1 MEALKAVVFDLDGTL
16 IDSSHDYREM
26 ARRVGALLE
35 HEGVSP
41 EDLGE
46 GRRVWQI
53 IRAGA
58 ESLAEL
64 GLEPDRIEKVLNLIT
79 RNLNEVE
86 VETLPTVKPKP
97 GAINLLKSIKD
108 SGLKI
113 GIATR
118 SCREYA
124 LASMEKTG
132 IMDYVDACL
141 ARDEVEHPKPD
152 PRHLLEVLDILGVV
166 HGEVIY
172 VGDTTTDHQTALSAG
187 IHFVGFPSSEVWR
200 ERMVNLGE
208 LTLVSCL
215 EEIMG
220 LGLW

>member
-1 MEALKAVVFDLDGTL
+1 MGALKAVVFDLDGTL

-26 ARRVGALLE
+26 GRRIRALLE
-35 HEGVSP
+35 REGVSP
-41 EDLGE
+41 EELGE

-58 ESLAEL
+58 ESLDEL
-64 GLEPDRIEKVLNLIT
+64 GLEPDRIEEVLGLIT

-86 VETLPTVKPKP
+86 VETLPTVNLKP
-97 GAINLLKSIKD
+97 GALRLLGSIREN
-108 SGLKI
+108 GLKI
-113 GIATR
+113 GISTR

-124 LASMEKTG
+124 VAAMEKTG
-132 IMDYVDACL
+132 IMGYVDACL

-152 PRHLLEVLDILGVV
+152 PRHLFDVLDILGVLPD
-166 HGEVIY
+166 EVVY

-187 IHFVGFPSSEVWR
+187 IPFVGFPSSEAWR

-208 LTLVSCL
+208 LTLVSGL
-215 EEIMG
+215 EEIIG

>member
-1 MEALKAVVFDLDGTL
+1 MSALKAVVFDLDGTL

-26 ARRVGALLE
+26 ARRVRALLE
-35 HEGVSP
+35 REGVST
-41 EDLGE
+41 EELGE

-64 GLEPDRIEKVLNLIT
+64 GLEPDRIEEVLDLIT

-86 VETLPTVKPKP
+86 VQTLPTVKLKP
-97 GAINLLKSIKD
+97 GTISLLKSIKKN
-108 SGLKI
+108 GLKI
-113 GIATR
+113 GISTR

-124 LASMEKTG
+124 VASMEKTG

-152 PRHLLEVLDILGVV
+152 PRHLFDVLRILDVSPDEVV
-166 HGEVIY
+166 Y

-187 IHFVGFPSSEVWR
+187 IHFIGFPSNEAWR

-208 LTLVSCL
+208 LTLVSDL
-215 EEIMG
+215 EEIIA